1 MGVKLRLLLRRCK
14 KLGELVRLQFQQ
26 WQAVAHTSAMTPL
39 TNVDQFSDPL
49 AAGRREDLPRQRVN
63 HVVTSQK
70 PGHAVDFTLVRRV
83 KEPTRLGRYVLSRM
97 RDVGMTKQVDL
108 VRASGTDPATG
119 RPHIS
124 ESTVSRIILSDEYIP
139 NRDTIVALAKA
150 LRVDPK
156 ALLLFIF
163 ELGDTPATQTPLHP
177 RAAEVDRLL
186 GDASRLS
193 DEDKALYDTMI
204 ARLIEPPL
212 KAAGRKR
219 AG

>member
-1 MGVKLRLLLRRCK
+1 
-14 KLGELVRLQFQQ
+14 
-26 WQAVAHTSAMTPL
+26 MTPF
-39 TNVDQFSDPL
+39 TNVDQSSGTL
-49 AAGRREDLPRQRVN
+49 TAGGREDLPRQRVN

-70 PGHAVDFTLVRRV
+70 PGHAVDFTPGRRV

-97 RDVGMTKQVDL
+97 ADVGMTKQVDL

-119 RPHIS
+119 RPRIS
-124 ESTVSRIILSDEYIP
+124 ESTVSRLILSEEYIP
-139 NRDTIVALAKA
+139 NRDTIIALAEA

-163 ELGDTPATQTPLHP
+163 DLGDTPATAKPLHP

-186 GDASRLS
+186 GDGSRLS
-193 DEDKALYDTMI
+193 DDDKVFYDTMI

-212 KAAGRKR
+212 KAASRKR